1 MSSQPTTKTDQLMS
15 QTPTINELTTQLSYI
30 GLRVT
35 AQGLSDLIA
44 RATTQRWS
52 AHTLLEQI
60 ASAELADKSRRSL
73 ERRLRQARL
82 GRFKPLADFDWLWPT
97 KIDRPLIERALTLD
111 FIPEARNLI
120 LLGANGLGKTLLT
133 KNIAYAAVLAGHT
146 VVFRTAAELLA
157 DLQCDSPA
165 LRRRKLAFYTR
176 PQVLCIDELA
186 YLSYDSSAA
195 DLLFEVVNRRYE
207 RGSIVITTN
216 RVFKDWNTVFPN
228 AACIAT
234 LIDRLTHHVDL
245 MVIEGQS
252 YRLRESE
259 LETAARRNSLI
270 SSEQQIAAP
279 TTLSDSKKASPK
291 KG

>member
-1 MSSQPTTKTDQLMS
+1 M
-15 QTPTINELTTQLSYI
+15 
-30 GLRVT
+30 
-35 AQGLSDLIA
+35 
-44 RATTQRWS
+44 
-52 AHTLLEQI
+52 
-60 ASAELADKSRRSL
+60 
-73 ERRLRQARL
+73 
-82 GRFKPLADFDWLWPT
+82 
-97 KIDRPLIERALTLD
+97 IERALTLD

-120 LLGANGLGKTLLT
+120 LLGANGLGKTMLT

-146 VVFRTAAELLA
+146 VVFRTAPELLA

-165 LRRRKLAFYTR
+165 LRRRKLAFYAR
-176 PQVLCIDELA
+176 PQLLCIDEVG

-207 RGSIVITTN
+207 RGSIIITTN

-245 MVIEGQS
+245 LLIEGQS

-259 LETAARRNSLI
+259 LETAARR
-270 SSEQQIAAP
+270 QPAP
-279 TTLSDSKKASPK
+279 AKKASSK
-291 KG
+291 RN